1 MLRVLVISHSYI
13 MKPYRRKFA
22 LIAENASVNV
32 RVICPDR
39 WFESFQEIV
48 FEPDSET
55 RCEEFACPIRFSG
68 YGSRFFY
75 RGNIIPHFRD
85 FQPDIIHLE
94 EEAWSLNALQ
104 TIRFKNKYCSQ
115 SRFIFRTSLSVDIRQ
130 RFSFFPVWIEKKVF
144 NHTDMAFPLSE
155 NGVDILRRRGYTRE
169 VTVFPNGVDLRMFYK
184 MNVEDLRSEL
194 GLDQTFVIGY
204 VGRILRM
211 KGLNTLIE
219 AVARLEM
226 NCKILLVGRGE
237 FRPELEKLADQLA
250 MSERIM
256 WIDGVPPED
265 VPRYI
270 NCMDVLVLPSRTT
283 PDWVEFF
290 GRVLVEAMACQVP
303 VIGSDSG
310 EIPNVIGNAGLT
322 FPEGKADLL
331 ADQIQMIAQDL
342 PLRLDLIQLGLE
354 RVKEFSWET
363 IAQRTLEVYQDLVLA
378 NLA

>member
-1 MLRVLVISHSYI
+1 M
-13 MKPYRRKFA
+13 
-22 LIAENASVNV
+22 
-32 RVICPDR
+32 
-39 WFESFQEIV
+39 
-48 FEPDSET
+48 
-55 RCEEFACPIRFSG
+55 
-68 YGSRFFY
+68 
-75 RGNIIPHFRD
+75 
-85 FQPDIIHLE
+85 
-94 EEAWSLNALQ
+94 
-104 TIRFKNKYCSQ
+104 
-115 SRFIFRTSLSVDIRQ
+115 
-130 RFSFFPVWIEKKVF
+130 
-144 NHTDMAFPLSE
+144 
-155 NGVDILRRRGYTRE
+155 
-169 VTVFPNGVDLRMFYK
+169 
-184 MNVEDLRSEL
+184 

-219 AVARLEM
+219 AIARLEM

-270 NCMDVLVLPSRTT
+270 NCMDALVLPSRTT

-342 PLRLDLIQLGLE
+342 ALRLDLIQLGLE

>member
-1 MLRVLVISHSYI
+1 

-22 LIAENASVNV
+22 LIAENNSVNV
-32 RVICPDR
+32 RVICPNR

-48 FEPDSET
+48 FEPDPET
-55 RCEEFACPIRFSG
+55 CCEEFAYPIRFSG

-75 RGNIIPHFRD
+75 RDNITSHFRE
-85 FQPDIIHLE
+85 FQPNIIHLE

-104 TIRFKNKYCSQ
+104 TIRLKNKYCPQ
-115 SRFIFRTSLSVDIRQ
+115 SRFIFRTSLSVDIKQ
-130 RFSFFPVWIEKKVF
+130 RFGFLPRWIEKKVF
-144 NHTDMAFPLSE
+144 NDTDMAFPLSK
-155 NGVDILRRRGYTRE
+155 NGVNILRRRGYTKE
-169 VTVFPNGVDLRMFYK
+169 VTVFPNGVDLRMFNK
-184 MNVEDLRSEL
+184 IKVEELRLEL

-204 VGRILRM
+204 VGRLLGM
-211 KGLNTLIE
+211 KGLDTLLE
-219 AVARLEM
+219 AIAQLNM

-237 FRPELEKLADQLA
+237 YKPQLEKLADQLVI
-250 MSERIM
+250 SEKIV

-265 VPRYI
+265 VPKYI
-270 NCMDVLVLPSRTT
+270 NCMDTLVLPSRTT

-322 FPEGKADLL
+322 FPEGKAELL
-331 ADQIQMIAQDL
+331 ANQIQMIAQDSV
-342 PLRLDLIQLGLE
+342 LRSSLIQLGLE

-363 IAQRTLEVYQDLVLA
+363 IAQRTLEVYQ

>member
-13 MKPYRRKFA
+13 MKPYRRKFS
-22 LIAENASVNV
+22 LIAENNSVNV
-32 RVICPDR
+32 RVICHNL
-39 WFESFQEIV
+39 WFESFQEIA
-48 FEPDSET
+48 FEPDPET
-55 RCEEFACPIRFSG
+55 CCEEFAYPIRFSG

-75 RGNIIPHFRD
+75 RDNITSHFRE
-85 FQPDIIHLE
+85 FQPNIIHLE

-104 TIRFKNKYCSQ
+104 TIRLKNKYCPQ
-115 SRFIFRTSLSVDIRQ
+115 SRFIFRTSLSVDIKQ
-130 RFSFFPVWIEKKVF
+130 RFGFLPRWIEKKVF
-144 NHTDMAFPLSE
+144 NDTDMAFPLSK
-155 NGVDILRRRGYTRE
+155 NGVNILRRRGYTKE
-169 VTVFPNGVDLRMFYK
+169 VTVFPNGVDLRMCNK
-184 MNVEDLRSEL
+184 IKVEELRLEL

-204 VGRILRM
+204 VGRLLGM
-211 KGLNTLIE
+211 KGLDTLLE
-219 AVARLEM
+219 AIAQLNM

-237 FRPELEKLADQLA
+237 YKPQLEKLADQLVI
-250 MSERIM
+250 SEKIV

-265 VPRYI
+265 VPKYI
-270 NCMDVLVLPSRTT
+270 NCMDTLVLPSRTT

-322 FPEGKADLL
+322 FPEGKAELL
-331 ADQIQMIAQDL
+331 ANQIQMIAQDSV
-342 PLRLDLIQLGLE
+342 LRSSLIQLGLE

-363 IAQRTLEVYQDLVLA
+363 IAQRTLEVYQ